1 MSGENV
7 GEHQGLDEA
16 EVAQYDSASGAQ
28 PEAGAEPGPE
38 GAELEGMKQRV
49 AEMEAEA
56 AKLREMNETVDRE
69 MGGAAGSAPTEEEKI
84 EVDNRSVYVGNVRS
98 VHGCHTC

>member
-28 PEAGAEPGPE
+28 PESGAEPGSE
-38 GAELEGMKQRV
+38 DAELEAMKQRV

-69 MGGAAGSAPTEEEKI
+69 MGGAGGSAPTEEEKI
-84 EVDNRSVYVGNVRS
+84 EVDNRSVYVGNVRP
-98 VHGCHTC
+98 VHGCHTG